1 MPREKTIT
9 IKVPESRLEWIKE
22 EYKLAKWG
30 VNSLF
35 EYGGIDI
42 KEAHALADILCHV
55 NEVFQLEED

>member
-1 MPREKTIT
+1 MKDKMIT
-9 IKVPESRLEWIKE
+9 IKVPESRLKWIKD

-30 VNSLF
+30 VNGLF

-55 NEVFQLEED
+55 NEVFQIEED